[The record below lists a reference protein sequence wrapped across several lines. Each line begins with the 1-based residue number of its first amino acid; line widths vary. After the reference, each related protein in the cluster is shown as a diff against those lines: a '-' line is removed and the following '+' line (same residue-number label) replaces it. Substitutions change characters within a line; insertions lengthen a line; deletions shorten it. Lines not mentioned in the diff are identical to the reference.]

1 MVELEDLDAEDVDL
15 LHHLVDRHTELT
27 ASAVG
32 RALLD
37 DWQTAAG
44 RFTKVMPR
52 DYKNVLLA
60 RSGPRRG
67 GSCRRGARST
77 CGSWTGAR
85 STSSRTL
92 AS

>member
-27 ASAVG
+27 GSAIG

-60 RSGPRRG
+60 RSGALEAGFDEDHPETLRAIMEASRG
-67 GSCRRGARST
+67 
-77 CGSWTGAR
+77 
-85 STSSRTL
+85 
-92 AS
+92 